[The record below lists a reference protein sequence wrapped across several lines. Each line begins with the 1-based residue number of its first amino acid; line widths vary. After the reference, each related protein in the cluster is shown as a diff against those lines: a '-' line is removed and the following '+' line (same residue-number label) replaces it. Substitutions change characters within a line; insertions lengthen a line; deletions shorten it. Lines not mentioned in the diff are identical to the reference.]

1 MVEVNTITFDNFI
14 QMFTFSLDYLSAE
27 LLSVEDNSD
36 MLVLEE
42 GEIELF
48 GKMGLAEG
56 DKLYKGYLEIP
67 EDQLVS

>member
-56 DKLYKGYLEIP
+56 DRTL
-67 EDQLVS
+67 

>member
-1 MVEVNTITFDNFI
+1 M
-14 QMFTFSLDYLSAE
+14 
-27 LLSVEDNSD
+27 EDNSD

-56 DKLYKGYLEIP
+56 EELYKGYLEIP